1 LSLKAAYKSTEVSRG
16 VLCPPKIA
24 LNVDMC
30 LLQVFLWPVAAI
42 VLVVP
47 FAVLAGFNPSR
58 FTLNI
63 YFG

>member
-1 LSLKAAYKSTEVSRG
+1 M
-16 VLCPPKIA
+16 CPPKIA
-24 LNVDMC
+24 LIAGMC